1 MGRYTAG
8 RLLQALFVFIA
19 ATLVVFLM
27 IHLAPGEPLLAIM
40 GPNYGRISPEKRA
53 EIRHNL
59 GLDRPLHVQYISWL
73 AKALRG
79 DFGRSLMMRQ
89 EIGPMVWTRS
99 RATAVLAAGALV
111 FAVPLGIIAG
121 VAAAWR
127 RNSFVDRLVI
137 ALSSTGICTPPF
149 FLGLALV
156 IVFSLH
162 LGWTPASGMRSVGES
177 SLTDLL
183 HHLILPA
190 VTLGSASAAGIARMT
205 RSSLL
210 EVMAEDY
217 VRTAR
222 AKGLSE
228 TVVTWRHAFRNA
240 MVSVITV
247 VGLEAGYMVGGAV
260 LVEVVFSW
268 PGIGS
273 LMMHGILRRDFTVV
287 QACVLVVAASY
298 VAINFIVDT
307 LYAYIDPRIR
317 IGD

>member
-1 MGRYTAG
+1 M
-8 RLLQALFVFIA
+8 
-19 ATLVVFLM
+19 
-27 IHLAPGEPLLAIM
+27 AIM
-40 GPNYGRISPEKRA
+40 GPSYGRVSPEKRA

-79 DFGRSLMMRQ
+79 DLGRSLMMRQ

-99 RATAVLAAGALV
+99 RATVVLAVSALV

-127 RNSFVDRLVI
+127 RNSFADRLVT
-137 ALSSTGICTPPF
+137 AVSTTGICTPPF

-156 IVFSLH
+156 IVFSLY

-183 HHLILPA
+183 RHLILPA
-190 VTLGSASAAGIARMT
+190 ITLGSSSAASIARMT

-217 VRTAR
+217 IRTAR

-228 TVVTWRHAFRNA
+228 TAVTWRHAFRNA

-247 VGLEAGYMVGGAV
+247 VGLEAGYVMGGAV

-273 LMMHGILRRDFTVV
+273 FMMHAILRRDFTVV
-287 QACVLVVAASY
+287 QACVLVVAATY

-317 IGD
+317 ITR

>member
-1 MGRYTAG
+1 MGRYTAS

-19 ATLVVFLM
+19 ATVIVFLM
-27 IHLAPGEPLLAIM
+27 IHLAPGEPLMAIM
-40 GPNYGRISPEKRA
+40 GPNYGRVSPEKRA
-53 EIRHNL
+53 EIRHKL
-59 GLDRPLHVQYISWL
+59 GLDRPLHVQYVSWL
-73 AKALRG
+73 VKALRG

-99 RATAVLAAGALV
+99 RATAVLAAGALI

-127 RNSFVDRLVI
+127 RNSFADRLVT
-137 ALSSTGICTPPF
+137 AVSTTGICTPPF

-156 IVFSLH
+156 IVFSLY
-162 LGWTPASGMRSVGES
+162 LGWTPASGMHSVGES

-183 HHLILPA
+183 RHLVLPA
-190 VTLGSASAAGIARMT
+190 ITLGSASAAAIARMT

-217 VRTAR
+217 IRTAR

-228 TVVTWRHAFRNA
+228 TAVTWKHAFRNA

-268 PGIGS
+268 PGLGS

-287 QACVLVVAASY
+287 QACVLVVAAIY

-317 IGD
+317 VTD

>member
-1 MGRYTAG
+1 
-8 RLLQALFVFIA
+8 V
-19 ATLVVFLM
+19 
-27 IHLAPGEPLLAIM
+27 
-40 GPNYGRISPEKRA
+40 
-53 EIRHNL
+53 
-59 GLDRPLHVQYISWL
+59 
-73 AKALRG
+73 
-79 DFGRSLMMRQ
+79 
-89 EIGPMVWTRS
+89 
-99 RATAVLAAGALV
+99 GALV

-121 VAAAWR
+121 VTAAWR
-127 RNSFVDRLVI
+127 RNSSIDRLITAI
-137 ALSSTGICTPPF
+137 AATGICTPPF

-156 IVFSLH
+156 IVFSLY

-183 HHLILPA
+183 RHLILPA
-190 VTLGSASAAGIARMT
+190 VTLGSASAAAIARMT

-228 TVVTWRHAFRNA
+228 AVVTWRHAFRNA
-240 MVSVITV
+240 MISVITV
-247 VGLEAGYMVGGAV
+247 VGLEAGYVVGGAV

-298 VAINFIVDT
+298 VAINLIVDT
-307 LYAYIDPRIR
+307 LYTYIDPRIR
-317 IGD
+317 IAD